1 MVNGFIRNVQRGKMK
16 PKKNKQKKN
25 KALKKSWNNQTKVVT
40 PQIAILTEEF
50 LKKYAPKPLPTHED
64 MLRDGWVETFRVK
77 STDGYSKDEIWYKRK

>member
-1 MVNGFIRNVQRGKMK
+1 MK
-16 PKKNKQKKN
+16 PKKNKQKKIRKLVKDD